1 MRCYSVDRIEKGFA
15 VLIDDDDNIK
25 DVEISEFSFPI
36 KEGMIINFDGEN
48 YFSDDQETE
57 KRKKEIINLQNKL
70 FKKK

>member
-48 YFSDDQETE
+48 YFSDDQETK